1 MASDDESELLDTGID
16 EEPEYD
22 DDDDSDVESEDMTQ
36 YDNASVEEMNEEPEE
51 DEEDIKEHPYQTKF
65 KDELRNEYIQ
75 KYHPEEI
82 HKPFE
87 EIHKLSLIKRD
98 ENGTIVDPLH
108 TTYPILSKYEKTK
121 IIGLRISQLNKGC
134 EPFVTINK
142 HIIDNV
148 LIAEKELLEKK
159 LPFIIMRPI
168 PNGTCEY
175 WNVNDLE
182 YI

>member
-1 MASDDESELLDTGID
+1 MASDDEESELVDAGFD
-16 EEPEYD
+16 EEPEEEE
-22 DDDDSDVESEDMTQ
+22 DDSDVESEDMTQ
-36 YDNASVEEMNEEPEE
+36 YDNASVDEVNEEPE
-51 DEEDIKEHPYQTKF
+51 DEEDIAEHPYQTKF

-142 HIIDNV
+142 QIIDNV